1 MLQAGRA
8 HQLAQGEASIVVE
21 VGVAGV
27 QRQSRAEVLDGRSV
41 RAQAVMRDAA
51 VVQRVAAAGIQRY
64 CRAVIIQRRLVL
76 PHLSAMK

>member
-8 HQLAQGEASIVVE
+8 HQLAQGEAPIVVE

-27 QRQSRAEVLDGRSV
+27 QQQSRAEVLNGCSV
-41 RAQAVMRDAA
+41 RAQAVMRDPA
-51 VVQRVAAAGIQRY
+51 VVQRVAAAGIHRY
-64 CRAVIIQRRLVL
+64 RRAVIRQRRLVL